1 MQVWEPNECHI
12 GYLKYGKFLFTSFNS
27 YKSQQVEDCRKSTV
41 PLQSLK
47 YQGPYLL
54 LLEDYFSSW
63 YYLEQILGQSNNEK
77 GGTIAEEDKQIN
89 ITNIDGRKSGKIGQ
103 ESQVTNTCL

>member
-27 YKSQQVEDCRKSTV
+27 YKSQQVEDYRKSTV

-63 YYLEQILGQSNNEK
+63 YYLEQIPGQSNNEK